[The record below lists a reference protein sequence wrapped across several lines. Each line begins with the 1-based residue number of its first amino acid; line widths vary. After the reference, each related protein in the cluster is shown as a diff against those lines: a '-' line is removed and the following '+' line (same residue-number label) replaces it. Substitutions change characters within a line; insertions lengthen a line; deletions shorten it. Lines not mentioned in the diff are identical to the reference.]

1 MKPETLQRL
10 SDQLIAHEG
19 MELRLYKC
27 PAGKWSIGAGRNL
40 QDRGITEDEAR
51 HLLNNDIRISIDE
64 LTNTFRWFTRLDETR
79 QAAMVELH
87 FNLGLSTLR
96 TFRKTLG
103 LMEAAA
109 AGSVAWHDVGREL
122 LNSKW
127 ADQVGRRSQ
136 VIADMLI
143 IGDVE

>member
-64 LTNTFRWFTRLDETR
+64 LTNTFHWFTRLDETR

-87 FNLGLSTLR
+87 FNLGLSNLK
-96 TFRKTLG
+96 TFTKTLG
-103 LMEAAA
+103 LIAEAVE
-109 AGSVAWHDVGREL
+109 GRVAWHDVGREL

-143 IGDVE
+143 IGDIE

>member
-1 MKPETLQRL
+1 VKPETLQRL

>member
-1 MKPETLQRL
+1 
-10 SDQLIAHEG
+10 

-40 QDRGITEDEAR
+40 EDRGITESEAR

-64 LTNTFRWFTRLDETR
+64 LTDAFHWFTRLDETR
-79 QAAMVELH
+79 QAAMGELH
-87 FNLGLSTLR
+87 FNLGLSTLK

-103 LMEAAA
+103 LIEEAVE
-109 AGSVAWHDVGREL
+109 GKVAWHDVSKEL
-122 LNSKW
+122 LDSRW

-136 VIADMLI
+136 VIADMII
-143 IGDVE
+143 IGEIK

>member
-1 MKPETLQRL
+1 VKPETLQRL

-87 FNLGLSTLR
+87 FNLGLSNLK
-96 TFRKTLG
+96 TFTKTLG
-103 LMEAAA
+103 LIAQAVE
-109 AGSVAWHDVGREL
+109 GRVAWHDVGREL

-143 IGDVE
+143 IGDIE

>member
-1 MKPETLQRL
+1 
-10 SDQLIAHEG
+10 

-40 QDRGITEDEAR
+40 EDRGITESEAR

-64 LTNTFRWFTRLDETR
+64 LTDAFPWFTRLDETR

-87 FNLGLSTLR
+87 FNLGLSTLK

-103 LMEAAA
+103 LIEEAVE
-109 AGSVAWHDVGREL
+109 GKVAWHDVCKEL
-122 LNSKW
+122 LNSRW
-127 ADQVGRRSQ
+127 ADQVGRRAQ
-136 VIADMLI
+136 TIADMLI
-143 IGDVE
+143 IGEIR

>member
-1 MKPETLQRL
+1 
-10 SDQLIAHEG
+10 

-51 HLLNNDIRISIDE
+51 YLLNNDIRISIDE

-136 VIADMLI
+136 IIADMLI
-143 IGDVE
+143 IGDLK

>member
-1 MKPETLQRL
+1 
-10 SDQLIAHEG
+10 

-51 HLLNNDIRISIDE
+51 YLLNNDIRISIDE

-87 FNLGLSTLR
+87 FNLGLSNLK
-96 TFRKTLG
+96 TFKKTLS
-103 LMEAAA
+103 LIAEAVE
-109 AGSVAWHDVGREL
+109 GRVAWHDVGREL

>member
-1 MKPETLQRL
+1 
-10 SDQLIAHEG
+10 

-40 QDRGITEDEAR
+40 EDRGITESEAR

-64 LTNTFRWFTRLDETR
+64 LTDAFPWFTRLDETR

-87 FNLGLSTLR
+87 FNRGRSTLK
-96 TFRKTLG
+96 TFTKTLG
-103 LMEAAA
+103 LIAEAVE
-109 AGSVAWHDVGREL
+109 GRVAWHDVGKEL
-122 LNSKW
+122 LDSRW

-136 VIADMLI
+136 VIADMII
-143 IGDVE
+143 IGEIK

>member
-1 MKPETLQRL
+1 
-10 SDQLIAHEG
+10 

-27 PAGKWSIGAGRNL
+27 PAGRWSIGAGRNL
-40 QDRGITEDEAR
+40 QDRGITESEAR

-64 LTNTFRWFTRLDETR
+64 LTDTFPWFTRLDETR

-87 FNLGLSTLR
+87 FNLGLSNLK
-96 TFRKTLG
+96 TFKKTLS
-103 LMEAAA
+103 LIAEAVE
-109 AGSVAWHDVGREL
+109 GRVAWHDVGREL

-143 IGDVE
+143 IGDLK

>member
-1 MKPETLQRL
+1 VKPETLQRL

-87 FNLGLSTLR
+87 FNLGLSNLK
-96 TFRKTLG
+96 TFTKTLG
-103 LMEAAA
+103 LIAEAVE
-109 AGSVAWHDVGREL
+109 GRVAWHDVGREL

>member
-1 MKPETLQRL
+1 VKPETLQRL

-87 FNLGLSTLR
+87 FNLGLSNLK
-96 TFRKTLG
+96 TFTKTLG
-103 LMEAAA
+103 LIAEAVE
-109 AGSVAWHDVGREL
+109 GRVAWHDVGREL

-143 IGDVE
+143 IGDIE

>member
-1 MKPETLQRL
+1 
-10 SDQLIAHEG
+10 

-87 FNLGLSTLR
+87 FNLGLSGLK
-96 TFRKTLG
+96 TFTKTLG
-103 LMEAAA
+103 LIAEAVE
-109 AGSVAWHDVGREL
+109 GRVAWHDVGREL

>member
-1 MKPETLQRL
+1 
-10 SDQLIAHEG
+10 

-40 QDRGITEDEAR
+40 EDRGITESEAR

-64 LTNTFRWFTRLDETR
+64 LTDAFPWFTRLDETR

-87 FNLGLSTLR
+87 FNLGLSNLK
-96 TFRKTLG
+96 TFKKTLS
-103 LMEAAA
+103 LIAEAVE
-109 AGSVAWHDVGREL
+109 GRVAWHDVGKEL
-122 LNSKW
+122 LNSRW

-136 VIADMLI
+136 VIADMII
-143 IGDVE
+143 IGEIK

>member
-1 MKPETLQRL
+1 
-10 SDQLIAHEG
+10 

-40 QDRGITEDEAR
+40 EDRGITESEAR

-64 LTNTFRWFTRLDETR
+64 LTDEFPWFTRLDETR

-87 FNLGLSTLR
+87 FNLGLSTLK

-103 LMEAAA
+103 LIEEAVE
-109 AGSVAWHDVGREL
+109 GKVAWHDVSKEL
-122 LNSKW
+122 LNSRW
-127 ADQVGRRSQ
+127 ADQVGRRAQ
-136 VIADMLI
+136 TIADMLI
-143 IGDVE
+143 IGEIR

>member
-1 MKPETLQRL
+1 MKLETWQRL
-10 SDQLIAHEG
+10 VDQLITHEG

-40 QDRGITEDEAR
+40 EDRGITESEAR

-64 LTNTFRWFTRLDETR
+64 LTDEFPWFTRLDETR

-87 FNLGLSTLR
+87 FNLGLSTLK

-103 LMEAAA
+103 LIEEAVE
-109 AGSVAWHDVGREL
+109 GKVAWHAGSKEL
-122 LNSKW
+122 LDSRW
-127 ADQVGRRSQ
+127 ADQVGRRAQ
-136 VIADMLI
+136 TIADMLI
-143 IGDVE
+143 IGEIR

>member
-51 HLLNNDIRISIDE
+51 YLLNNDIRISIDE

-87 FNLGLSTLR
+87 FNLGLSNLK
-96 TFRKTLG
+96 TFTKTLG
-103 LMEAAA
+103 LIAEAVE
-109 AGSVAWHDVGREL
+109 GRVAWHDVGREL

-136 VIADMLI
+136 VIADMLF

>member
-1 MKPETLQRL
+1 MKLETWQRL
-10 SDQLIAHEG
+10 VDQLIAHEG

-27 PAGKWSIGAGRNL
+27 PAGRWSIGAGRNL
-40 QDRGITEDEAR
+40 QDRGITESEAR

-64 LTNTFRWFTRLDETR
+64 LTDTFPWFTRLDETR

-87 FNLGLSTLR
+87 FNLGLSNLK
-96 TFRKTLG
+96 TFKKTLS
-103 LMEAAA
+103 LIAEAVE
-109 AGSVAWHDVGREL
+109 GRVTWHDVGKEL
-122 LNSKW
+122 LNSRW

-143 IGDVE
+143 IGDLK

>member
-1 MKPETLQRL
+1 
-10 SDQLIAHEG
+10 

-51 HLLNNDIRISIDE
+51 YLLNNDIRISIDE